1 MSSLFF
7 YKFVFITELLVAEML
22 VSFRK
27 PKRRLFALRLGCAV
41 LLVYAVVFF
50 FPLPEH
56 IAYSGWYSCLMFLC
70 FYALAF
76 LLLKFVYTIS
86 WNEALFIS
94 IVAYTV
100 KHFCYSLFSV
110 IGYVTNLYSVVN
122 LYSPDPFAGE
132 LDHAFVFY
140 WLIYFSTYLF
150 FYIVLYFVIGARV
163 NRREQLRL
171 KTPHLLFVSAF
182 ALLVD
187 IVINSFVV
195 YEVDAGVVGGIIDGC
210 FNILCCLLVFYVQLN
225 LLEIK
230 EVSNEN
236 SIITEMLRQAQS
248 QYLFHKEN
256 IELINIKC
264 HDIRHQIHSM
274 LGEGNVD
281 HSEIEKI
288 NEAISIYDTLVH
300 TGNEALDILLTE
312 KGLVCKNKGI
322 TLTCM
327 ADCRDLA
334 FIRDSDL
341 YALFGNLMDNAIE
354 AVSRIAE
361 EEKRCIALNIHTVAS
376 FITIT
381 VKNTFEG
388 EVVFGPDSLPVT
400 TKEDADFHGFG
411 MKSIRMIVEKYKG
424 NLSITAKDGVFK
436 VNIFFV
442 I

>member
-7 YKFVFITELLVAEML
+7 YKFVFITELLAAEL
-22 VSFRK
+22 LISFRK
-27 PKRRLFALRLGCAV
+27 PKRSLFALRLAGAAV
-41 LLVYAVVFF
+41 LLYAAVFF
-50 FPLPEH
+50 FPLPER
-56 IAYSGWYSCLMFLC
+56 IAYTGWYSCLMFLC
-70 FYALAF
+70 FYALSF
-76 LLLKFVYTIS
+76 LLLKFIYALS
-86 WNEALFIS
+86 WNEALFVS
-94 IVAYTV
+94 VVAYTI
-100 KHFCYSLFSV
+100 KHFCYSLFTM
-110 IGYVTNLYSVVN
+110 IGLVTNLYSIVN
-122 LYSPDPFAGE
+122 LYSPDPIAGE
-132 LDHAFVFY
+132 LDHAFIFY

-150 FYIVLYFVIGARV
+150 FYIVLYFVIGVRV
-163 NRREQLRL
+163 NRREQIRL
-171 KTPHLLFVSAF
+171 KTSHLLFISAF
-182 ALLVD
+182 AMLVD
-187 IVINSFVV
+187 IVLNSFVV
-195 YEVDAGVVGGIIDGC
+195 YEVEAGVVGGMIDSC
-210 FNILCCLLVFYVQLN
+210 FNILCCLLVFYVLLN

-236 SIITEMLRQAQS
+236 SVITEMLRQAQN

-281 HSEIEKI
+281 RSEIEKI
-288 NEAISIYDTLVH
+288 NEAVSIYDTLVH

-334 FIRDSDL
+334 FMRDSDL

-354 AVSRIAE
+354 AVSEIAE
-361 EEKRCIALNIHTVAS
+361 TERRCIALNIHTVAS
-376 FITIT
+376 FVTVT

-388 EVVFGPDSLPVT
+388 EVVFGQDGLPVT
-400 TKEDADFHGFG
+400 TKEDTDFHGFG

-424 NLSITAKDGVFK
+424 NLSVTAKDGIFK

-442 I
+442 V

>member
-1 MSSLFF
+1 
-7 YKFVFITELLVAEML
+7 
-22 VSFRK
+22 
-27 PKRRLFALRLGCAV
+27 
-41 LLVYAVVFF
+41 
-50 FPLPEH
+50 
-56 IAYSGWYSCLMFLC
+56 
-70 FYALAF
+70 
-76 LLLKFVYTIS
+76 
-86 WNEALFIS
+86 
-94 IVAYTV
+94 
-100 KHFCYSLFSV
+100 
-110 IGYVTNLYSVVN
+110 
-122 LYSPDPFAGE
+122 
-132 LDHAFVFY
+132 
-140 WLIYFSTYLF
+140 
-150 FYIVLYFVIGARV
+150 
-163 NRREQLRL
+163 
-171 KTPHLLFVSAF
+171 
-182 ALLVD
+182 
-187 IVINSFVV
+187 
-195 YEVDAGVVGGIIDGC
+195 
-210 FNILCCLLVFYVQLN
+210 
-225 LLEIK
+225 
-230 EVSNEN
+230 
-236 SIITEMLRQAQS
+236 
-248 QYLFHKEN
+248 
-256 IELINIKC
+256 
-264 HDIRHQIHSM
+264 M